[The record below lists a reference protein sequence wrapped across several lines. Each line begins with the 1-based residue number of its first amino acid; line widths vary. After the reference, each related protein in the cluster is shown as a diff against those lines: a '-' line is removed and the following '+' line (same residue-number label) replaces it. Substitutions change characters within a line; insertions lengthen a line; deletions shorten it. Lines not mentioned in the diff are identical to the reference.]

1 MLNVSLAKRLVR
13 IKCLDTFA
21 VKYISLLTS
30 TCDSLLPSTSESA
43 DDCTETHFLQ

>member
-1 MLNVSLAKRLVR
+1 MSLANKLVR

-21 VKYISLLTS
+21 VKYDSLLTS

-43 DDCTETHFLQ
+43 DDYTETHFLQ